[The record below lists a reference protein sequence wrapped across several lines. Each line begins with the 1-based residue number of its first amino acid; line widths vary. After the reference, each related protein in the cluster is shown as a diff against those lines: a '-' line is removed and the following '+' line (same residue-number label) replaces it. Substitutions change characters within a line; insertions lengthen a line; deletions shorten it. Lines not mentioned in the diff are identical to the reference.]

1 MRTYTYIIN
10 RSKLPRFVGPFV
22 LVYGSPWDTVRD
34 ANGLAVSSVS
44 FNGNAKQRRQ
54 GRRELLRLLNGQ
66 GA

>member
-10 RSKLPRFVGPFV
+10 RSKLPGYTGPFV

-34 ANGLAVSSVS
+34 SNGRPVSSVS

-54 GRRELLRLLNGQ
+54 GRRELLRLLNGVV
-66 GA
+66 